1 MKTTAY
7 FEEQVL
13 KKRPYLKRESCQ
25 RATENPVKKEIQDHA
40 RIRHWIYIRSY
51 SSDFMDKYPT
61 SFLDVT
67 GRYSKRLN
75 YRSPYP
81 LARFGECL
89 F

>member
-1 MKTTAY
+1 MICG
-7 FEEQVL
+7 VL
-13 KKRPYLKRESCQ
+13 RVIAPIALIVIVGKLAVGNVLILIHIPALD
-25 RATENPVKKEIQDHA
+25 EIIV
-40 RIRHWIYIRSY
+40 RILWTNIQH
-51 SSDFMDKYPT
+51 P
-61 SFLDVT
+61 FLDVT